1 MEIRCSGYFLL
12 IALAACA
19 LAGCAS
25 APLADGTKPASEVNL
40 YKMNNLSG
48 TSYEIVSRIWVGSWR
63 SAFYTPT
70 YPSEDEAIQSLR
82 TEAARLGANGLAD
95 VVCLD
100 QGRTRLFQNPGPV
113 ILCYAN
119 AIRVRPAQS

>member
-1 MEIRCSGYFLL
+1 MKIRCSALPLL
-12 IALAACA
+12 VALAAYV
-19 LAGCAS
+19 LGGCAS
-25 APLADGTKPASEVNL
+25 VPQADSAKPSPEVNL

-48 TSYEIVSRIWVGSWR
+48 TPYEVVSRIWVGSWR
-63 SAFYTPT
+63 AAFYTPT

-82 TEAARLGANGLAD
+82 TEAARLGANGLTD

-100 QGRTRLFQNPGPV
+100 QGRTRLFQSPGSV

-119 AIRVRPAQS
+119 AIRVRPTQG